1 MLRFARG
8 EFARVSRSYYVHR
21 ATAKPLRHIRK
32 RMKRRRRDDGRCRKK
47 AGKFTKKILVLSGLG
62 FDLDIGA
69 EDLGLS
75 PSAKDERE
83 GEQGDATA
91 GSGKF
96 GGGK

>member
-1 MLRFARG
+1 MQ
-8 EFARVSRSYYVHR
+8 EE
-21 ATAKPLRHIRK
+21 
-32 RMKRRRRDDGRCRKK
+32 GREVRKK
-47 AGKFTKKILVLSGLG
+47 DLGAFQPRTG